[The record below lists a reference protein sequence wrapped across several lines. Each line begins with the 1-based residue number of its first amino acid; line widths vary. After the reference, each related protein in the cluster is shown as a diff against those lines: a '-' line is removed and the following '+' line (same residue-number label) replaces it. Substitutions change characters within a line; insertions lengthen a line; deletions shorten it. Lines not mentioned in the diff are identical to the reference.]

1 MKNIATVVLAST
13 LIVGCSS
20 LPSYH
25 EMSCS
30 DLVKK
35 EKSLQK
41 DLKFNRADSVLAGIV
56 DIAKDTTESTVDSIS
71 ADVDLKATKDE
82 IREVQAVIAK
92 KRCKK

>member
-1 MKNIATVVLAST
+1 MKNITIIALAST

-30 DLVKK
+30 DLVNK
-35 EKSLQK
+35 EKSLQR
-41 DLKFNRADSVLAGIV
+41 DLKFNSVDSALSGVIDAIE
-56 DIAKDTTESTVDSIS
+56 DTTKSTVDSIS

-82 IREVQAVIAK
+82 IRQVQTVIAK

>member
-35 EKSLQK
+35 EKSLQR
-41 DLKFNRADSVLAGIV
+41 DLKFDTAGSVLAGIV
-56 DIAKDTTESTVDSIS
+56 DIAEDTTESTVDSIS
-71 ADVDLKATKDE
+71 ADVDLNATKNKL
-82 IREVQAVIAK
+82 RQVQAVISK